1 MSLIF
6 HLLNC
11 YKHAALTSHIDFAQ
25 IPGLLGQRVLRVV
38 LQYFHFF
45 LFRYISVIKQGLLMR
60 QKDSKVK
67 DI

>member
-1 MSLIF
+1 M
-6 HLLNC
+6 
-11 YKHAALTSHIDFAQ
+11 DFAQ